1 VVDVSIEIP
10 SRVLVHAPLQLQVFA
25 AIEDSDKFLE
35 GDKSRIQLIP
45 ICQMII
51 HQPSIAR
58 AVNATE
64 DKKVGE
70 RGEL

>member
-10 SRVLVHAPLQLQVFA
+10 SRILAHAPLQLQVFA
-25 AIEDSDKFLE
+25 AI
-35 GDKSRIQLIP
+35 DKSRIQLIP